1 MATTRA
7 LNVIGRTLSGDTER
21 KKYNYIS
28 TTATATEMYNGI
40 TALYALSSNGY
51 VDAEIINTLSLNEEK
66 AKEEG

>member
-7 LNVIGRTLSGDTER
+7 LNVLGRNSSGDIER

-28 TTATATEMYNGI
+28 VSATATQMYNAV
-40 TALYALSSNGY
+40 TALYGLSQLGY

-66 AKEEG
+66 AKED